1 MKVIVLGAGVIGVT
15 AAYYLAKAGAEVTVI
30 ERQLDVAR
38 ETSFANGGQLSV
50 RSVGPWA
57 NPHAP
62 GVALRSLG
70 RADAPL
76 IMRLRADPA
85 MWSWVVKFLR
95 NCTAR
100 RARHN
105 LTLLRRIATYS
116 GDSLAALC
124 EDTAIAFDRRRQ
136 GILCLYRDR
145 RSFDKAA
152 RELDGA
158 AEMERAVTPAECTRI
173 EPALA
178 EVEAKLSGGIYYPK
192 DESGDARRFTEELA
206 AICREQGVTFAFGTN
221 AVRFRA
227 TGDRV
232 TGIETDD
239 GLERADAYLLCLGS
253 FSSRLARGLGIR
265 LPIYPVKGYSVTIP
279 VASQNIAPEVSIHDE
294 ELKIVISRLGDRL
307 RAAGTAELT
316 GYDARIDPVRSEAVL
331 KGLFSLFPNS
341 GDPKKATFWAGLRPM
356 TPDGLPILGAARY
369 PNLFLN
375 TGHGTLGFTLG
386 CGSGRVA
393 ADLVMG
399 REPAIDLTG
408 LGPER
413 FS

>member
-1 MKVIVLGAGVIGVT
+1 VKAIVLGAGVIGVT
-15 AAYYLAKAGAEVTVI
+15 AAYYLAKAGAQVTVI
-30 ERQLDVAR
+30 DRQLDVAR

-50 RSVGPWA
+50 RSARPWA

-85 MWSWVVKFLR
+85 MWCWVLKFLR
-95 NCTAR
+95 NCTPR

-105 LTLLRRIATYS
+105 LALLRRIAAYS

-124 EDTAIAFDRRRQ
+124 ADKAIAFDRHQ
-136 GILCLYRDR
+136 GVLCLYRDR
-145 RSFDKAA
+145 RNFDEAA

-158 AEMERAVTPAECTRI
+158 EEMERAVTPAECARI

-178 EVEAKLSGGIYYPK
+178 EAEAKLSGGIYYPK

-206 AICREQGVTFAFGTN
+206 AICREQGVAFTLGTN
-221 AVRFRA
+221 AVRILA

-232 TGIETDD
+232 AGIETDD
-239 GLERADAYLLCLGS
+239 GVERADAYLLCLGS
-253 FSSRLARGLGIR
+253 FSPRLARGLGIR

-279 VASQNIAPEVSIHDE
+279 VASQNVAPEVSIHDG

-316 GYDARIDPVRSEAVL
+316 GYDARIDPVRSQAVL
-331 KGLFSLFPNS
+331 KGLLSLFPNS

-356 TPDGLPILGAARY
+356 TPDGLPILGATRC

-408 LGPER
+408 LGLER